1 MTDHPDS
8 HAIKIWKLAL
18 FAAVTAFAL
27 PALHSTKAYADP
39 PPWAKAYGHEDR
51 HGDKH
56 RHKHDRDREDDDEDD
71 DNDDHDKKRQ
81 RRVVVIPAPAVY
93 VAPYGIAQGTCN
105 RKLLG
110 QVLGG
115 ATGAAIGSQIGGG
128 RGKTVAMVGGGILGV
143 IVGGNIGQSM
153 DRVDQGCV
161 GQILEHA
168 PDGRRVAWTDPKNG
182 GLYQVVPAAPY
193 QTHDGLYCRPYS
205 TNAVMDGYNRQIS
218 GTACRQPNGI
228 WQMVN

>member
-1 MTDHPDS
+1 MKNKDVITVRSTFKSVLILSIMSILLP
-8 HAIKIWKLAL
+8 IWGQ
-18 FAAVTAFAL
+18 
-27 PALHSTKAYADP
+27 SMAYADP
-39 PPWAKAYGHEDR
+39 PPWAPAHGYRNKHHQDGR
-51 HGDKH
+51 HGD
-56 RHKHDRDREDDDEDD
+56 RDDDEDED
-71 DNDDHDKKRQ
+71 DD
-81 RRVVVIPAPAVY
+81 RRGVNVMPAQPVY

-115 ATGAAIGSQIGGG
+115 AAGAAIGSQIGGG
-128 RGKTVAMVGGGILGV
+128 RGNTAAIIGGSILGV

-168 PDGRRVAWTDPKNG
+168 SDGRQIAWTDPNNG
-182 GLYQVVPAAPY
+182 GQYQVRPDKPY
-193 QTHDGLYCRPYS
+193 KNRDGQYCRQYL
-205 TNAVMDGYNRQIS
+205 TNAVIDGYPQQVKS
-218 GTACRQPNGI
+218 TACRQPNGI

>member
-1 MTDHPDS
+1 MKKETEITTRRTGKSLLVLSIISILLP
-8 HAIKIWKLAL
+8 IW
-18 FAAVTAFAL
+18 
-27 PALHSTKAYADP
+27 SESMAYADP
-39 PPWAKAYGHEDR
+39 PPWAPAHGYRNKHHHGDRHEDR
-51 HGDKH
+51 
-56 RHKHDRDREDDDEDD
+56 DDEDD
-71 DNDDHDKKRQ
+71 DDD
-81 RRVVVIPAPAVY
+81 RRGVIVVPAQPVY

-115 ATGAAIGSQIGGG
+115 AAGAAIGSQIGGG
-128 RGKTVAMVGGGILGV
+128 RGNTAAIIGGSILGV

-168 PDGRRVAWTDPKNG
+168 PDGRSVAWTDPNNG
-182 GLYQVVPAAPY
+182 GQYQVRPDKPFKNR
-193 QTHDGLYCRPYS
+193 DGQYCRQYI
-205 TNAVMDGYNRQIS
+205 TNAVIDGYSRQVT
-218 GTACRQPNGI
+218 GVACRQPNGA

>member
-1 MTDHPDS
+1 MAKKSDHAMTKVS
-8 HAIKIWKLAL
+8 KSIVLLSIMSIL
-18 FAAVTAFAL
+18 L
-27 PALHSTKAYADP
+27 PVWEGSNAYADP
-39 PPWAKAYGHEDR
+39 PPWAPA
-51 HGDKH
+51 HGYRDKH
-56 RHKHDRDREDDDEDD
+56 KHGHDRDEEDDDDD
-71 DNDDHDKKRQ
+71 DQ
-81 RRVVVIPAPAVY
+81 RGVLVVPAQPVY

-115 ATGAAIGSQIGGG
+115 ATGAAIGSQIGRGNGNTAAILGG
-128 RGKTVAMVGGGILGV
+128 TILGV

-168 PDGRRVAWTDPKNG
+168 PDGRQIAWTDPTNG
-182 GLYQVVPAAPY
+182 GQYQVMPDKPY
-193 QTHDGLYCRPYS
+193 KAHDGRYCRRYL
-205 TNAVMDGYNRQIS
+205 THAVIDGYARQIS
-218 GTACRQPNGI
+218 STACRQPTGV